1 MKTNKVKENSKTLKR
16 EDRIKS
22 KIEEIKSNL
31 RKLIKN
37 K

>member
-31 RKLIKN
+31 SKLIKN